1 MEALAAQSDLAAA
14 PAKERAQAAAAL
26 LQTEADQAG
35 ISLKLNKGKG

>member
-14 PAKERAQAAAAL
+14 PAKKRAQAAAAL
-26 LQTEADQAG
+26 LQTEADRAG